1 MASLRLNF
9 MNANREPLDDVL
21 DVQIFEAQ
29 TSKPVLI
36 KKNVKGKAA
45 MLVKGLAPNRAH
57 IIRAYPMRHRPVA
70 TSMRTPA
77 GGDDEPGT
85 VDLFCPVHPDRVSE
99 VIYPAFKA
107 LPKTLRD
114 VLDAST
120 LELDPDET
128 PVAADAGASLGQ
140 TLWDKR
146 LSSTRKAGLL
156 NVFSK
161 MSATPLGTKTTWD
174 YVKDIYRVRGDRIF
188 VNVTVDF
195 RDLVK
200 SAVSSGRFKEVDG
213 SLHKPPDD
221 CDAAGSFK
229 TRNDRYGNLQLT
241 FFCSKESP
249 KRFRVDADIDD
260 AAGIEHAFQ
269 VLDHWIT
276 KGQTHPYDI
285 HQILTFHQSLAV
297 PYSFRV

>member
-1 MASLRLNF
+1 

-21 DVQIFEAQ
+21 DLQIFEAQ
-29 TSKPVLI
+29 TSKPVVI
-36 KKNVKGKAA
+36 KKNVKGKNP
-45 MLVKGLAPNRAH
+45 MVVSGLAPNRAH
-57 IIRAYPMRHRPVA
+57 IIRVYPMRHRPVG

-77 GGDDEPGT
+77 GDDEPGV
-85 VDLFCPVHPDRVSE
+85 VDLFCPVHPDRVTEVVYPKFSE
-99 VIYPAFKA
+99 

-114 VLDAST
+114 VLDASK
-120 LELDPDET
+120 LEVDPDEP
-128 PVAADAGASLGQ
+128 PVDAGTGSPGQ
-140 TLWDKR
+140 VMWDTQ
-146 LSSTRKAGLL
+146 LSPTRKAGLL

-161 MSATPLGTKTTWD
+161 MSATPLGNKTTWD
-174 YVKDIYRVRGDRIF
+174 YVKDVYRVRGDRIF

-200 SAVSSGRFKEVDG
+200 SAVSSGRFKSVDG

-241 FFCSKESP
+241 FFCTKDSP

-276 KGQTHPYDI
+276 KEQTHPYDI
-285 HQILTFHQSLAV
+285 HEILTFHQSLAV